1 MNKARKIILTLLHAE
16 SISIEE
22 ADILLE
28 EIGSKSNSQQ
38 QLVANYDKFRYDP
51 NPFLQPSYLPVE
63 PQKWT
68 ITNNTISGLQDL
80 NFD

>member
-28 EIGSKSNSQQ
+28 EISSKSNFQQ
-38 QLVANYDKFRYDP
+38 QLVTNHDKFRYDP

-68 ITNNTISGLQDL
+68 ITNNTTSGSQDL
-80 NFD
+80 SSD